1 MISKVITPG
10 KSFNGLCKYLCKDRT
25 RSLVLETEGVRAYD
39 YKLMALDFE
48 AQRRLNPNLKSSVL
62 HIILSYYPGEKISD
76 DMMIKIAKEYL
87 EKLEIKNTQA
97 AIVKHSDR
105 DHPHTHLIINR
116 VDNNGKTIKDNWI
129 GLRGKKTAQQLTI
142 KYELIQAQKKT
153 LELTHLE
160 RLNDYEA
167 ARYQI
172 YRAICDALPKC
183 KNLDE
188 LKSRLNSRKIEMI
201 YKYKGQT
208 DQLQGVSFKQGNFKF
223 KGSAIDRQFSLKN
236 LEKTMGQS
244 REQKQTARAT
254 ENLKPQM
261 ERQHSKEQSLLEELM
276 KPQQMQPSL
285 PYELLQKK
293 RKKKQSQ
300 GHHL

>member
-10 KSFNGLCKYLCKDRT
+10 KSFKGLCEYLCKDQT
-25 RSLVLETEGVRAYD
+25 RGLVLETEGLRDYD
-39 YKLMALDFE
+39 YKLMAADFE
-48 AQRRLNPNLKSSVL
+48 VQRRLNPNLKSPVL

-87 EKLEIKNTQA
+87 EKLEIESTQY

-142 KYELIQAQKKT
+142 QHGLIQSQKKT
-153 LELTHLE
+153 LELTHIE
-160 RLNDYEA
+160 RLNNYEA

-172 YRAICDALPKC
+172 YQAICDALPKC
-183 KNLDE
+183 KNLVE
-188 LKSRLNSRKIEMI
+188 LSARLTSRKIEMI

-208 DQLQGVSFKQGNFKF
+208 DQIQGVSFKWGDFKF

-236 LEKTMGQS
+236 LEKMIGQS
-244 REQKQTARAT
+244 NEQKQRRTET
-254 ENLKPQM
+254 ENLKPLM
-261 ERQHSKEQSLLEELM
+261 ERQQRKEQSLLDELM
-276 KPQQMQPSL
+276 KPQQMQEQL
-285 PYELLQKK
+285 PYGLVKKKK
-293 RKKKQSQ
+293 RKRKSE
-300 GHHL
+300 GYHL

>member
-10 KSFNGLCKYLCKDRT
+10 KSFKGLCEYLCKDRT
-25 RSLVLETEGVRAYD
+25 RSLVLETEGVRDYD
-39 YKLMALDFE
+39 YKLMATDFE
-48 AQRRLNPNLKSSVL
+48 AQRRLNPDLKSPVL
-62 HIILSYYPGEKISD
+62 HIILSYYPKEKISD

-87 EKLEIKNTQA
+87 ERLEIKNTQV

-105 DHPHTHLIINR
+105 DHPHTHIIINR
-116 VDNNGKTIKDNWI
+116 VDNNGRTIKDNWI

-142 KYELIQAQKKT
+142 QHGLIHAEKKT
-153 LELTHLE
+153 LQLTHLE

-172 YRAICDALPKC
+172 YQAICDALPKC
-183 KNLDE
+183 KDLDNL
-188 LKSRLNSRKIEMI
+188 KVRLNSRKIEMI
-201 YKYKGQT
+201 YKYNGQT
-208 DQLQGVSFKQGNFKF
+208 NQLQGVSFKQGDFKF

-236 LEKTMGQS
+236 LERIMGQKN
-244 REQKQTARAT
+244 EQKQTATAT
-254 ENLKPQM
+254 ENLKPLM
-261 ERQHSKEQSLLEELM
+261 ERHHSKEQSLLDELM
-276 KPQQMQPSL
+276 RVHQMQPSL